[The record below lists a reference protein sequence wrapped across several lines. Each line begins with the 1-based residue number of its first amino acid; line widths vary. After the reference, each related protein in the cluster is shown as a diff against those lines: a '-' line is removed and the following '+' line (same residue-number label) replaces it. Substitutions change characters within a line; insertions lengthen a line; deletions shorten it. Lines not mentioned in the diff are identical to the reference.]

1 MFAVRVGA
9 YKAHYWTWTHKHY
22 QFCPGQFVLNVTTPN
37 QVNKQKAMIVIFE
50 LSKIVYEDRR
60 PKLNLITSYCI
71 SSQPYTRPF

>member
-37 QVNKQKAMIVIFE
+37 QVNKQKAMIVICE
-50 LSKIVYEDRR
+50 LSKIV
-60 PKLNLITSYCI
+60 
-71 SSQPYTRPF
+71 